1 MSKVRKGS
9 RPKAKAKAKVPAP
22 AAGAAPAAAYEGPVP
37 PVVAPMLTGLT
48 GPPENHDG
56 WLFEPKWDGVRA
68 VARVW
73 DGRVSIT
80 SRLGND
86 VTAGYPELAELGFAL
101 GDRAV
106 VLDGEIIT
114 FDEGGRPSFERLQ
127 RRMHV
132 RRPAPALVADVPALY
147 VVFDVLWLDGQF
159 VTDEAFVDRRRR
171 LEALALT
178 GPSWQTS
185 PLLPDAADDELV
197 AACRKVGLE
206 GYMGKVASSAY
217 AIGKR
222 SKAWTKV
229 KCVGRRE
236 FVVGGWSEGGGGRSG
251 QIGSL
256 AVGWVD
262 PDAPAPPGHPFALRY
277 VGQVGSGLSDLLLQ
291 KLSDQFRQLAAETSP
306 FANTP
311 GAPLHYVRPTVV
323 VEVMFNEVTVAGVL
337 RQPSLKGLRDD
348 VDPATVGWTD
358 ELA

>member
-1 MSKVRKGS
+1 MSKTKKGS
-9 RPKAKAKAKVPAP
+9 QRAKPRTTKP
-22 AAGAAPAAAYEGPVP
+22 AAAVPTGAAPPTYQGPVP
-37 PVVAPMLTGLT
+37 PVIAPMLTGSIGT
-48 GPPENHDG
+48 PENHEG

-73 DGRVSIT
+73 GGRVSIS

-86 VTAGYPELAELGFAL
+86 VTAGYPELAELGAAL

-114 FDEGGRPSFERLQ
+114 FDENGRPSFERLQ

-132 RRPAPALVADVPALY
+132 RRPAPALVADVPALF
-147 VVFDVLWLDGQF
+147 VVFDVLWLDGQY

-171 LEALALT
+171 LEELALT

-197 AACRKVGLE
+197 AACRNVGLE
-206 GYMGKVASSAY
+206 GYMGKQASSIY

-256 AVGWVD
+256 AIGWVD
-262 PDAPAPPGHPFALRY
+262 PDAPVPPGHPFALRY

-291 KLSDQFRQLAAETSP
+291 KLSAQFEELATETSP